1 MIDVKEVPHNLVH
14 LKRYRY
20 QKYIFDIFLDEDSM
34 CVKAFMSKDYYF
46 DSMITCGF
54 SYPLREWKLE
64 DALDKSLET
73 IREKGEDYIH
83 RYEEQDKVRGI
94 FGSPYNL

>member
-1 MIDVKEVPHNLVH
+1 MIDVIEVHHNLVH
-14 LKRYRY
+14 LKRYKY
-20 QKYIFDIFLDEDSM
+20 QNYNFDIFLDEDTLS
-34 CVKAFMSKDYYF
+34 VETFMSKDNYF

-64 DALDKSLET
+64 NALDKSLET
-73 IREKGEDYIH
+73 IRENGEDYIH
-83 RYEEQDKVRGI
+83 RYEEQDKVRGV